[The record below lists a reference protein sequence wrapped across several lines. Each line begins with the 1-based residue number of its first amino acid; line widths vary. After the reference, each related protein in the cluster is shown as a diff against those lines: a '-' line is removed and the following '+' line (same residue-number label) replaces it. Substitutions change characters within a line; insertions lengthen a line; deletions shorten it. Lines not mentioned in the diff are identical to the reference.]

1 MYVKR
6 DQWDAVFSRITGTI
20 YRGTERISS
29 NALLNVLDV
38 GPDPV
43 LRQKMAKRRSS
54 LSPGF
59 PQVAD
64 FRSQTGPKE
73 RAGTLSHASS
83 DARNNDAEDDGEV
96 PHRRELFVP
105 IRHQP
110 KSSAACSMAAVLWLG
125 KSM

>member
-1 MYVKR
+1 MRLTRYLIVL
-6 DQWDAVFSRITGTI
+6 A
-20 YRGTERISS
+20 
-29 NALLNVLDV
+29 ALVPAYPQPRVWLA
-38 GPDPV
+38 
-43 LRQKMAKRRSS
+43 RAS
-54 LSPGF
+54 LHHF

-83 DARNNDAEDDGEV
+83 DARNSDAEDDGEV